1 MKNDSWVPQYGDK
14 ALSDEQ
20 LAYKAGTGSYKASD
34 ALLSL
39 LQFTAIAALG
49 PRAFE
54 TLSVSE
60 LQQALNAK
68 YLQACPPS
76 ENKEAMSLAVR
87 WAWPPMD
94 NHWIVFDALE
104 LMQAVKGLCL
114 LLQQLPQETVVQHLV
129 AAYAH
134 DSLPD
139 EAYLELGKSLQ
150 QLGFLRATLQA
161 SGARHTLLLQG
172 FDPA

>member
-1 MKNDSWVPQYGDK
+1 MKHNSWVPQYGEK
-14 ALSDEQ
+14 ALSYEQ
-20 LAYKAGTGSYKASD
+20 LAYKAGTGSYKACD

-49 PRAFE
+49 PKAFE
-54 TLSVSE
+54 DLSVSE

-68 YLQACPPS
+68 YLQACQPI
-76 ENKEAMSLAVR
+76 ENKEAMALAVR

-114 LLQQLPQETVVQHLV
+114 LLQQLPQDTVVQHLIT
-129 AAYAH
+129 AYAH
-134 DSLPD
+134 DVQSD
-139 EAYLELGKSLQ
+139 EAYLLLGQSLQ
-150 QLGFLRATLQA
+150 HLGVSRATLQA
-161 SGARHTLLLQG
+161 SGAMHTLLLQG